1 MGKMSQKQDI
11 LWNGEKA
18 ALVAKILRQADKI
31 LVGIGAGFSAAAGL
45 RPIGA
50 EIVGRSILAFLAAI
64 YSGTA
69 AEQGNATFVQAAG
82 AAVGGNRLFCD

>member
-18 ALVAKILRQADKI
+18 ALVAKTLRQADKI

-45 RPIGA
+45 RP
-50 EIVGRSILAFLAAI
+50 LPL
-64 YSGTA
+64 
-69 AEQGNATFVQAAG
+69 EQK
-82 AAVGGNRLFCD
+82 L